1 MNLFV
6 YISIRCKLTCDAG
19 INAVVMLGEEI
30 PWDKTQGAF
39 WDMCTFLFLELGDV
53 YMSSLKKNS

>member
-1 MNLFV
+1 MSLFV
-6 YISIRCKLTCDAG
+6 YISIRCKLICVAG

-30 PWDKTQGAF
+30 PWDKTQGGF
-39 WDMCTFLFLELGDV
+39 WDMSSFLFLELGDV